1 VLKDIPVH
9 SSFHAASFIFLHVQ
23 QLSVFLVFVREFG
36 SRVREINFLD
46 MFVTFLIHIFNPF
59 EFSVLEEY
67 PSIQT
72 VKCSTDT
79 VEHYAIRL
87 SLSQN
92 CILGTQ
98 QYHVTSSRVFSRDS
112 ALASTRVARLDKN
125 ETNMAVHEVDR
136 RSSCHSSLIRLLLFC
151 SDLLDYRV
159 NCRPL

>member
-1 VLKDIPVH
+1 MLKDIPVH

-98 QYHVTSSRVFSRDS
+98 QYHVTRMKQTWQ
-112 ALASTRVARLDKN
+112 STRWIDGRVA
-125 ETNMAVHEVDR
+125 
-136 RSSCHSSLIRLLLFC
+136 IRA
-151 SDLLDYRV
+151 
-159 NCRPL
+159 

>member
-1 VLKDIPVH
+1 MQPAL
-9 SSFHAASFIFLHVQ
+9 FFLHVQ

-36 SRVREINFLD
+36 SHVHEINFLH
-46 MFVTFLIHIFNPF
+46 MFVTFLIQIFNPF

-67 PSIQT
+67 PSIQM

-92 CILGTQ
+92 CTLGTQ

-112 ALASTRVARLDKN
+112 ALASRRIARECKHLSRESGARVSF
-125 ETNMAVHEVDR
+125 VQG
-136 RSSCHSSLIRLLLFC
+136 SII
-151 SDLLDYRV
+151 Y
-159 NCRPL
+159 CRFPR